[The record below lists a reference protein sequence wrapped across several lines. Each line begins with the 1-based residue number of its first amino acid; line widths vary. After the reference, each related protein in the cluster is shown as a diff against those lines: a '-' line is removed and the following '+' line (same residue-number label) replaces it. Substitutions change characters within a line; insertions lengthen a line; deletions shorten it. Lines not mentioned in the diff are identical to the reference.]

1 MVSNDCRD
9 GDLVVIQR
17 KYTEYIFCS
26 YPRYTLFGVYVG
38 AKRCPSEVK
47 FRGAFRL
54 IDKCTLTERVLIR
67 IDPINSIQLQALQHT
82 HKELFK
88 CMLCATHIIRPHTTL
103 WSNLKGTKV

>member
-1 MVSNDCRD
+1 M
-9 GDLVVIQR
+9 QR
-17 KYTEYIFCS
+17 NIRNISFASTS
-26 YPRYTLFGVYVG
+26 RYTLFGVYVG

-54 IDKCTLTERVLIR
+54 IDICTLAERVLIR

>member
-1 MVSNDCRD
+1 M
-9 GDLVVIQR
+9 QR
-17 KYTEYIFCS
+17 KYTKYIVCIYLPIYS
-26 YPRYTLFGVYVG
+26 LWSVCRC
-38 AKRCPSEVK
+38 KKKCPSEVK
-47 FRGAFRL
+47 FLGAFRL
-54 IDKCTLTERVLIR
+54 IDICTLAERVLIR